1 MNYRTGGLDL
11 FVKGDLKH
19 GNYYQES
26 ILNQETDASSRW
38 EVKGGA
44 TSFHK
49 AVYFSGEVGFNYEL
63 DDKNSLGARY
73 MPGANVG
80 SVNRTNL
87 GNNFVYKDGEKIE
100 EISSLQH
107 AHTYPT
113 WTHSVNG
120 YYNGVFGQW
129 NVDFN
134 ADYLLGKII
143 PRMKFSTMMIKP
155 LNLKMKSGTIC
166 MLCVWL

>member
-1 MNYRTGGLDL
+1 
-11 FVKGDLKH
+11 
-19 GNYYQES
+19 
-26 ILNQETDASSRW
+26 
-38 EVKGGA
+38 
-44 TSFHK
+44 
-49 AVYFSGEVGFNYEL
+49 
-63 DDKNSLGARY
+63 

>member
-1 MNYRTGGLDL
+1 M
-11 FVKGDLKH
+11 KGDLKH

-44 TSFHK
+44 ASFHK

-120 YYNGVFGQW
+120 YYNGVFGQECG
-129 NVDFN
+129 FQ
-134 ADYLLGKII
+134 
-143 PRMKFSTMMIKP
+143 
-155 LNLKMKSGTIC
+155 C
-166 MLCVWL
+166 

>member
-87 GNNFVYKDGEKIE
+87 GNNFVYKDGEKI
-100 EISSLQH
+100 
-107 AHTYPT
+107 
-113 WTHSVNG
+113 
-120 YYNGVFGQW
+120 
-129 NVDFN
+129 
-134 ADYLLGKII
+134 
-143 PRMKFSTMMIKP
+143 
-155 LNLKMKSGTIC
+155 
-166 MLCVWL
+166 